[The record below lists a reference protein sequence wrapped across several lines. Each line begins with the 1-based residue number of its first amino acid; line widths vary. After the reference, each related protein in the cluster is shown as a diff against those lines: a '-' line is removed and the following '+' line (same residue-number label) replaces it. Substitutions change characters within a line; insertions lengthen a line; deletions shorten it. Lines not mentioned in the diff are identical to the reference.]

1 MRRIS
6 PQPFSGV
13 GIMQKAGAH
22 PAIWNNVKKQLAGSL
37 SQFDKFKEAA
47 DTPWNYYV
55 PER

>member
-47 DTPWNYYV
+47 DTPENYYV